1 MVSAR
6 SSFDTDNPAEIDETH
21 PGSAPKPFLTALVF
35 LEFVAVFCAVFTVAM
50 VLLT

>member
-6 SSFDTDNPAEIDETH
+6 PSFDVENHGEIDETP
-21 PGSAPKPFLTALVF
+21 PGPKPFLTALVF